1 LKILICGDRNWTNK
15 EKIKDELIK
24 SIENEPT
31 LDKSKSPASIVV
43 IHGGARGADK
53 LAGEV
58 AEELGMRVVV
68 FSAKWEKFGIAA
80 GPIRNIEM
88 LNENPDLVLAF
99 HNDLSKSKGT
109 AHTVKTA
116 QKRDL
121 KVKVIGE
128 N

>member
-1 LKILICGDRNWTNK
+1 
-15 EKIKDELIK
+15 
-24 SIENEPT
+24 
-31 LDKSKSPASIVV
+31 
-43 IHGGARGADK
+43 
-53 LAGEV
+53 
-58 AEELGMRVVV
+58 MRVVV
-68 FSAKWEKFGIAA
+68 FPAEWEKFGKAA

-116 QKRDL
+116 QKRGL